1 MPERARSEKHPV
13 DVRAHTIRDDSFPKS
28 AFSSTLVNLQVG
40 VVVSVRVRG
49 GFIINMKEPE
59 EKRE

>member
-49 GFIINMKEPE
+49 GFIINMKQP
-59 EKRE
+59 